1 MELLSWCH
9 ISTKMKSQVFIV
21 IFLYI
26 CPRRNQYAHLG
37 REVQQK
43 NKNLSPI
50 RVECS
55 VTSLERKKMNWN
67 FVEFSKEDSS
77 NHQRSIT
84 TSLKVLL
91 VEVFS
96 HRARPFSTRVYTVYR
111 GKNSLLLYNAT
122 MYHIQYHNTTYM
134 MFLSNRSNHI
144 FERCNAPVHLVL

>member
-1 MELLSWCH
+1 MLSWCH
-9 ISTKMKSQVFIV
+9 ISTKMKSQVFII
-21 IFLYI
+21 IFLFI

-37 REVQQK
+37 REVKQK
-43 NKNLSPI
+43 IKNLSPI

-55 VTSLERKKMNWN
+55 VTSLERKKNELKFCWI
-67 FVEFSKEDSS
+67 FERRFIESSKINNNE
-77 NHQRSIT
+77 
-84 TSLKVLL
+84 SLTVLL
-91 VEVFS
+91 AEVVA

-134 MFLSNRSNHI
+134 MFLSNRSNHN